1 MRLQTHVPYSDS
13 GSSQR
18 VVALQEETMLFISP
32 IDIFYIEGFKK
43 SSMFSN
49 LLKKKDIALLSGG

>member
-49 LLKKKDIALLSGG
+49 LLKKKT